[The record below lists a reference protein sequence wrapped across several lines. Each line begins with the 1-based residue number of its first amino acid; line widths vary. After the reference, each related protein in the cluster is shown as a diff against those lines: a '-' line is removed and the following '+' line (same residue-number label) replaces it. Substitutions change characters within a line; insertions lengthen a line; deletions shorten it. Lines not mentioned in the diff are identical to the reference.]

1 MKIKYGEGRFS
12 VALSDKASFGSA
24 GKILGAFSSVALSD
38 KASLGSAG
46 KILGAFSSVGRALP
60 LQGRCREFEPLNAH
74 HLKKDY
80 RNVVF
85 FVERRLSPDGSCFII
100 IKPPKDSFKTRAS
113 AGIFKFYAAK
123 AA

>member
-1 MKIKYGEGRFS
+1 MKIKYGEGRF
-12 VALSDKASFGSA
+12 
-24 GKILGAFSSVALSD
+24 SVALSD